1 MSRSTRWNWMRGNL
15 GAILANE
22 LPCISAATAARMQ
35 EAILTAK
42 RELDSVGGVIECAAY
57 GMPVGV
63 GDPMFE
69 GIENR
74 IARIAFGIPA
84 VKGVEFGAGF
94 SAANLTG
101 SENNDP
107 YRMVAGHPQPISNR
121 AGGILGGISTGMPII
136 WRMAV
141 KPTPSIGRTQQSV
154 DLDTGE
160 DTELIV
166 RGRHDPCIARAPSRG
181 EAACALALLDVL
193 IEDGRFPEPAPR
205 GSEPCLGTT
214 PRVAMLPV
222 RPPRPKPS
230 ASSRQRLP
238 TP

>member
-1 MSRSTRWNWMRGNL
+1 
-15 GAILANE
+15 
-22 LPCISAATAARMQ
+22 MQ

-107 YRMVAGHPQPISNR
+107 YRMVAGHPQPIFNR
-121 AGGILGGISTGMPII
+121 AGGILGASPP
-136 WRMAV
+136 AC
-141 KPTPSIGRTQQSV
+141 PSSGAW
-154 DLDTGE
+154 
-160 DTELIV
+160 
-166 RGRHDPCIARAPSRG
+166 P
-181 EAACALALLDVL
+181 
-193 IEDGRFPEPAPR
+193 
-205 GSEPCLGTT
+205 
-214 PRVAMLPV
+214 
-222 RPPRPKPS
+222 
-230 ASSRQRLP
+230 
-238 TP
+238 